1 MNDFIRLESSSL
13 SVTLGSRG
21 ARLVQ
26 LTCKRHGVELLLDSP
41 RLPAELIDQFCIG
54 GTVGPY
60 AGRLRRTH
68 PVTGES
74 MVLLHG
80 GEAALHRL
88 DWHLMQRDGAT
99 SAAYVTCLGHGD
111 GGLPG
116 DREFGV
122 VYTLEDN
129 RLIIDLTAK
138 SSHDTP
144 ISMTNHAYFTLGTQ
158 SACELSLSLSAHRVL
173 ATDTLQ
179 CATGELLP
187 ISGTH
192 LDFTRERSLAD
203 PQTAQPIALDHSYVI
218 EAAASQP
225 LTPGVAARLVN
236 PINGISLAVATNQP
250 YLQVY
255 TASHLTAPLRAHS
268 AICLEA
274 QGLPNGP
281 NLILGESD
289 SVLAAGD
296 SFAKRIVYQVGAV
309 TGSE

>member
-1 MNDFIRLESSSL
+1 MTDFIRLESSSL
-13 SVTLGSRG
+13 SVTLSSRG

-26 LTCKRHGVELLLDSP
+26 LTSKRHDAELLLDSS
-41 RLPAELIDQFCIG
+41 RLATELTDQFCIG

-60 AGRLRRTH
+60 AGRLRREH

-74 MVLLHG
+74 TVLLHG

-88 DWHLMQRDGAT
+88 DWRLLHREGAT

-122 VYTLEDN
+122 VYTVDDD

-138 SSHDTP
+138 SSRDTP
-144 ISMTNHAYFTLGTQ
+144 ISMTNHAYFTLGAD
-158 SACELSLSLSAHRVL
+158 SVRELSLSLNAHRVL

-192 LDFTRERSLAD
+192 LDFTRERPLAD
-203 PQTAQPIALDHSYVI
+203 AQTGQPIGLDHSYVL
-218 EAAASQP
+218 ESAAAQP
-225 LTPGVAARLVN
+225 SELCVAAQLQNRT
-236 PINGISLAVATNQP
+236 NGISLTVATDQP
-250 YLQVY
+250 CLQVY
-255 TASHLTAPLRAHS
+255 TASQLTAPLTAHS

-274 QGLPNGP
+274 QGFPNGP
-281 NLILGESD
+281 NLSLGEGNSILRAGG
-289 SVLAAGD
+289 SVAQRITYRIGD
-296 SFAKRIVYQVGAV
+296 VA
-309 TGSE
+309 